1 MGSDAINSPASGR
14 AVSFPY
20 VRKTCPAP
28 SAYDR
33 MEQYDSLFPEAQRLI
48 NTGEEGAAAVLFGRL
63 SEYLGE
69 AATILKQIHEEK
81 HAQ

>member
-1 MGSDAINSPASGR
+1 MFGKLAQLRQLLDE
-14 AVSFPY
+14 
-20 VRKTCPAP
+20 
-28 SAYDR
+28 R
-33 MEQYDSLFPEAQRLI
+33 MQQYDSLFPEAQRRI

-69 AATILKQIHEEK
+69 AATILKQIHDEK

>member
-1 MGSDAINSPASGR
+1 MD
-14 AVSFPY
+14 
-20 VRKTCPAP
+20 
-28 SAYDR
+28 DR
-33 MEQYDSLFPEAQRLI
+33 MEQYDSLFPEAQRRI

-69 AATILKQIHEEK
+69 AATILKQIHDEK